1 MCRSVPQIDAVR
13 TRTSTSAG
21 PIEGT
26 GALSSESPR
35 AACILRK
42 AFIVDDM
49 ESGSWWDAIGN
60 RSTAAASRRDSTG
73 IAAVVI
79 LPIWGAALLRRYR
92 DGTEERD
99 RS

>member
-1 MCRSVPQIDAVR
+1 
-13 TRTSTSAG
+13 
-21 PIEGT
+21 
-26 GALSSESPR
+26 
-35 AACILRK
+35 
-42 AFIVDDM
+42 M